1 MIPLFLFILGSIFG
15 SFFNVCIYRLPREL
29 DVIKKNSFCPSC
41 KYKIPFYQNIPILTY
56 LFNFGKCK
64 NCKDKINISYF
75 IVELLTALIFL
86 FSYLK
91 YDLSLEFIFFIIFY
105 CSLLIIFFTDLKEY
119 LILDIVTIPVSL
131 IGLCGVFFNF
141 NPFDVNL
148 TESITGG
155 LIGYGI
161 IYIIR
166 FLYFKIR
173 KVEGMGLGDAKLFLL
188 IGIWLGIKSI
198 FLILMISSLIGAIV
212 GSVII
217 IKYKKSKNFQIPY
230 GCFITFTAALYPYI
244 GQIFYNYI

>member
-1 MIPLFLFILGSIFG
+1 VIPLFLFILGSIFG

-86 FSYLK
+86 FSYFK

-119 LILDIVTIPVSL
+119 LILDIITIPVSI
-131 IGLCGVFFNF
+131 IGLGGVFLKF
-141 NPFDVNL
+141 NPFGVGL
-148 TESITGG
+148 TESIIGG
-155 LIGYGI
+155 LVGYGV
-161 IYIIR
+161 IYLIR
-166 FLYFKIR
+166 FIYFKIR

-188 IGIWLGIKSI
+188 IGIWLGFKSI
-198 FLILMISSLIGAIV
+198 FLILMFSSLIGAIV
-212 GSVII
+212 GSII
-217 IKYKKSKNFQIPY
+217 IFKYKKSRDFQIPY
-230 GCFITFTAALYPYI
+230 GCFITLTAALYPFF

>member
-1 MIPLFLFILGSIFG
+1 MFILGSIFG

-41 KYKIPFYQNIPILTY
+41 KYKIPIYQNIPILTY

-86 FSYLK
+86 FSYFK

-119 LILDIVTIPVSL
+119 LILDIITIPVSI
-131 IGLCGVFFNF
+131 IGLGGVFLKL
-141 NPFDVNL
+141 NPFGVGL
-148 TESITGG
+148 TESIIGG
-155 LIGYGI
+155 LVGYGV
-161 IYIIR
+161 IYLIR
-166 FLYFKIR
+166 FIYFKIR

-188 IGIWLGIKSI
+188 IGIWLGFKSI
-198 FLILMISSLIGAIV
+198 FLILMFSSLIGAIV
-212 GSVII
+212 GSII
-217 IKYKKSKNFQIPY
+217 IFKYKKSRDFHIPY
-230 GCFITFTAALYPYI
+230 GCFITLTAALYPFF

>member
-29 DVIKKNSFCPSC
+29 DVIRKNSFCPSC

-119 LILDIVTIPVSL
+119 LILNIITIPVSI
-131 IGLCGVFFNF
+131 IGLGGVFLKF
-141 NPFDVNL
+141 NPFDVGL
-148 TESITGG
+148 TESILGG
-155 LIGYGI
+155 LVGYGV
-161 IYIIR
+161 IYLIR
-166 FLYFKIR
+166 FIYFKIR

-188 IGIWLGIKSI
+188 IGIWLGFKSI
-198 FLILMISSLIGAIV
+198 FLILMFSSLIGAIA
-212 GSVII
+212 GSII
-217 IKYKKSKNFQIPY
+217 IFKYKKSRDFQIPY
-230 GCFITFTAALYPYI
+230 GCFITLTAALYPFF